1 VLKHSATRS
10 RLDATDCHRASCVRG
25 SGGYVRGV
33 RLTRAHAI
41 RLLKVENKFSL
52 LWKTLIKLQY
62 KATDFVAEK
71 DGKFSMT
78 FTPTDGSKKTE
89 YDVFTF
95 KNGGGVCM
103 GMYNTD
109 EVCLCKSMSP
119 GLNAFF
125 CSRTC
130 FVLLE
135 QESNSDMPLF
145 QSIRGFAHS
154 CFQYAIAKQWP
165 LYLSTKNTI
174 LKRYD
179 GRFKDIFEEIYNK
192 LVMKL

>member
-1 VLKHSATRS
+1 
-10 RLDATDCHRASCVRG
+10 
-25 SGGYVRGV
+25 VRGV

-125 CSRTC
+125 ARGRVLSCWNKKATRTC
-130 FVLLE
+130 LFSSPSAALLTHA
-135 QESNSDMPLF
+135 F
-145 QSIRGFAHS
+145 
-154 CFQYAIAKQWP
+154 
-165 LYLSTKNTI
+165 NTPSPNN
-174 LKRYD
+174 
-179 GRFKDIFEEIYNK
+179 GRCI
-192 LVMKL
+192 